1 MTKFFEVLRRD
12 GPARIGKLLSEP
24 QISSPAL
31 IDKDDYISAGSVYGY
46 ANVEDAI
53 RAGEALRECE
63 KLAILPYVPAAL
75 RTEPALE
82 LPEFETAGPKGV
94 LVHPFSSKEPQQAD
108 VYVLGSAAALG
119 NPRDL
124 VAALV
129 SVREKIAPDSALYA
143 PALATPANLALLIY
157 LGVDLVDGTR
167 MLADGLLGRY
177 HTRDGCWPASEIRE
191 PPCRCPHCQK
201 LTEVQAAG
209 EQANGNAAGR
219 AACDRTDRIASHNLL
234 KLEEELLSVRQAI
247 RSESMREYVER
258 QVRVAP
264 DQTTSLRLLDAEH
277 SYLEKRTPVM
287 RRSTFFAN
295 CAESLHRVE
304 VTRFAERV
312 ISRYTA
318 PRSDV
323 LLLLP
328 CSAKKPYSLS
338 RSHKLFSEAVGG
350 RRRYLH
356 ELILTSPLALV
367 PRELEEAYPAASY
380 DVPVTGRWDRE
391 ERAWLV
397 GCLEAYLKKNSYG
410 RIVAHLDGE
419 LEEAVRESGL
429 DAIFTGGGT
438 NGPALTRLGL
448 ALAEACR
455 DAVKLPDLR
464 LLRYRAHADFYFGEG
479 AGDLLLAGKIT
490 VRGRE
495 IQDEKKRPLA
505 ASTPNGMIA
514 LSLAGAARLEPLG
527 RYMVRI
533 GDFLPKGSLL
543 APGVVEADEQIRPGD
558 EVIVVGEKAFGVGR
572 AKMSGW
578 EMVRSRRGLAVEI
591 RHIKGR

>member
-12 GPARIGKLLSEP
+12 GPARMGKLLSER

-31 IDKDDYISAGSVYGY
+31 ISKDDYISAGSVYSY
-46 ANVEDAI
+46 ASVDEAI
-53 RAGEALRECE
+53 RAGEALRECK
-63 KLAILPYVPAAL
+63 KLAIMPYVPAAL
-75 RTEPALE
+75 RTEPAPE
-82 LPEFETAGPKGV
+82 LPDFESAGPKGV
-94 LVHPFSSKEPQQAD
+94 LVHPFSARVPPQAD
-108 VYVLGSAAALG
+108 VYVLGNAAALG

-129 SVREKIAPDSALYA
+129 GVLERIPPDSALYA
-143 PALATPANLALLIY
+143 PALATPANLALLVY

-177 HTRDGCWPASEIRE
+177 HTRDGCWLASEIAE
-191 PPCRCPHCQK
+191 LPCRCPHCRQM
-201 LTEVQAAG
+201 TGQAERAG
-209 EQANGNAAGR
+209 CAGG
-219 AACDRTDRIASHNLL
+219 AVSEDRTAKARLIASHNLL

-264 DQTTSLRLLDAEH
+264 DQTTALRLLDAEH
-277 SYLEKRTPVM
+277 AYLEKRTPVM
-287 RRSTFFAN
+287 RRSTFYAN
-295 CAESLHRVE
+295 CAESLQRVE

-312 ISRYTA
+312 MGRYTA

-338 RSHKLFSEAVGG
+338 RSHKLFSEAIGS

-397 GCLEAYLKKNSYG
+397 GCLQAYLKKNRYA
-410 RIVAHLDGE
+410 RIVAHLEGE

-429 DAIFTGGGT
+429 DATYTGGGT
-438 NGPALTRLGL
+438 SGPALTRLGL
-448 ALAEACR
+448 ALGEACR

-479 AGDLLLAGKIT
+479 AGDLLLAGKIA

-527 RYMVRI
+527 RYMIRI

-572 AKMSGW
+572 ARMSGW
-578 EMVRSRRGLAVEI
+578 EMMRSRRGVAVEI